1 VTTQLFDRSES
12 IQPQGN
18 LVGRKVLRLPD
29 GAALIIS
36 DAVPA
41 TAAARILQSR
51 FAQFYGYF
59 GWVNTPGIRVLGG
72 YFGESA
78 SLSGTRP
85 AESFRHW
92 HLTQQHLDAFAAVH
106 VRSEARFDHDDYRRL
121 IEAHVIRALSYSNL
135 YMLNTHSSCPESARR
150 LGRADVMRALDVAE
164 GISRAVLGH
173 IFQGRSNTHP
183 APASNNR
190 ELAVRVL
197 RHADRALD
205 TGEVVR
211 AMRAAG
217 AVLTGQTIGFTV
229 RRDLIQ
235 RERESRGRPRAFVTW
250 HEGRRLYYP
259 PHLSRRV
266 AVSRY
271 ADAQR
276 RNRRCA

>member
-1 VTTQLFDRSES
+1 V
-12 IQPQGN
+12 
-18 LVGRKVLRLPD
+18 
-29 GAALIIS
+29 
-36 DAVPA
+36 
-41 TAAARILQSR
+41 LQSR

-59 GWVNTPGIRVLGG
+59 GWVRANETWLLGG
-72 YFGESA
+72 YFGESG
-78 SLSGTRP
+78 SLSGMRP

-106 VRSEARFDHDDYRRL
+106 VRSEPRFDHDDYRRL
-121 IEAHVIRALSYSNL
+121 IEAHVIRALSYADL
-135 YMLNTHSSCPESARR
+135 YMLNTHSSCPEAARR
-150 LGRADVMRALDVAE
+150 LGRADVMRALDVAD
-164 GISRAVLGH
+164 GISTAVLEYVFHGL
-173 IFQGRSNTHP
+173 SNSHP

-190 ELAVRVL
+190 ELAVRIL
-197 RHADRALD
+197 RHADRAMN

-217 AVLTGQTIGFTV
+217 AVMTGRTLGFTV

-259 PHLSRRV
+259 PHLSRSI

-271 ADAQR
+271 VAAQR
-276 RNRRCA
+276 RGRRCA